1 MTQLLPPW
9 ITEKGNE
16 TMLEML
22 KDNDVIER
30 IKRELIDLKT
40 NYVGWDNY
48 SSIASWD
55 GILITSLNKE
65 ENLKYIGKTVD
76 EISKEE
82 NIHPVNFMANLLIS
96 EESGV
101 GIVTLNI
108 FSEEDTINLIKH
120 PLQMVGSDSIPAGDP
135 HPRLYGNYPLFIG
148 KYIRD
153 KKALTLE
160 EGIYKCTLLPAKTL
174 GLKDRGVL
182 KEGKNADITIF
193 DFNKIIGYEDYIN
206 KSKRPEGIKY
216 VIINGKLTMDNEEIL
231 EDKNGKVIKG

>member
-1 MTQLLPPW
+1 
-9 ITEKGNE
+9 
-16 TMLEML
+16 ML
-22 KDNDVIER
+22 KDNNTIER
-30 IKRELIDLKT
+30 IKKELEDLNT

-65 ENLKYIGKTVD
+65 ENLKYIGRTVG
-76 EISKEE
+76 EISREE
-82 NIHPVNFMANLLIS
+82 NIHPVNFVANLLVS

-153 KKALTLE
+153 KKALSLE
-160 EGIYKCTLLPAKTL
+160 EGIYKCTLLPATTL
-174 GLKDRGVL
+174 GLEDRGVL
-182 KEGKNADITIF
+182 TIGKIADITIF
-193 DFNKIIGYEDYIN
+193 DFDNIVGYEDYIN
-206 KSKRPEGIKY
+206 KSRSPKGIKY
-216 VIINGKLTMDNEEIL
+216 VIVNGKLIMDNELIL
-231 EDKNGKVIKG
+231 EDKNGIVVNK